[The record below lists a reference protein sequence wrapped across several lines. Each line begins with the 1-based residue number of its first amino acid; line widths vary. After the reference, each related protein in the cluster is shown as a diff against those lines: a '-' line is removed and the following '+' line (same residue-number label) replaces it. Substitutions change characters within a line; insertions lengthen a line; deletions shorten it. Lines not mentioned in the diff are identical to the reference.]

1 MAKLNLENAQPVI
14 IALEAGENVTRKEI
28 SEAMVMVGLAIA
40 MADSI
45 LHEGEANKLDPLV
58 DLYVKSNEIMDDL
71 PALVALLKQIVDVQ
85 KGIDFNI

>member
-1 MAKLNLENAQPVI
+1 MAKLKLENAQPVI
-14 IALEAGENVTRKEI
+14 VALEAGENVTRKEI

-45 LHEGEANKLDPLV
+45 LPEGEADKLDPLV

-71 PALVALLKQIVDVQ
+71 PALSALLKQIVDVQ

>member
-14 IALEAGENVTRKEI
+14 VALEAGENVTRKEI

-45 LHEGEANKLDPLV
+45 LPEDEANKLDPLV

-71 PALVALLKQIVDVQ
+71 PALGALLKQIVDVQ
-85 KGIDFNI
+85 KAIDFHI

>member
-45 LHEGEANKLDPLV
+45 LPAGEANKLDPLV

-71 PALVALLKQIVDVQ
+71 PALGALLKEIVDVQ

>member
-1 MAKLNLENAQPVI
+1 MAKLKLENAQPVI
-14 IALEAGENVTRKEI
+14 VALEAGENVTRKEI

-45 LHEGEANKLDPLV
+45 LPEGEADKLDPLV
-58 DLYVKSNEIMDDL
+58 DLYVKSNDIMDDL
-71 PALVALLKQIVDVQ
+71 PALVALLQQIVDVQ

>member
-1 MAKLNLENAQPVI
+1 MAKLNLENAQPI
-14 IALEAGENVTRKEI
+14 IVALEAGENVTRKEI

-40 MADSI
+40 MADTT
-45 LHEGEANKLDPLV
+45 LPVEEANKLDPLV

-71 PALVALLKQIVDVQ
+71 PALGALLKEIVDVQ